1 MVLTWYSTRAN
12 LTRGND
18 VTFTHIDLTSSV
30 DATSTDADTWCHT
43 DLTHGIML
51 GMMCYTI

>member
-1 MVLTWYSTRAN
+1 MVLTWYSIRAN
-12 LTRGND
+12 LTCGND
-18 VTFTHIDLTSSV
+18 VTFTHIDLTCSV
-30 DATSTDADTWCHT
+30 DATSTDADTWYHM